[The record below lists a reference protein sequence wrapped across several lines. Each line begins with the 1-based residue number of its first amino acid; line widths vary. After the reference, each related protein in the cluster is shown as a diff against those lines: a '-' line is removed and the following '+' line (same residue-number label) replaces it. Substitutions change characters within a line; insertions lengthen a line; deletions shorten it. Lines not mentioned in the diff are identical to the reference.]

1 MYVWDARNGNVQGP
15 FAPGD
20 AEIMAT
26 DLNKFVAGNMGLP
39 REFLA
44 AAQVQGPFYV
54 RDAAFVRSL
63 RSTRRP

>member
-20 AEIMAT
+20 AENLAA
-26 DLNKFVAGNMGLP
+26 DLNKFVAGGMGLP

-44 AAQVQGPFYV
+44 AAEIRGPFYV
-54 RDAAFVRSL
+54 RDTAFVRSL
-63 RSTRRP
+63 RTRRP